1 MASQSLPI
9 LCPACGGHDLKP
21 HNEVAQCHDC
31 GHVIEPATTAGGVV
45 MTRDQE
51 LERESRMRDVMRYW
65 NLWRA
70 KYGSSASP
78 VKERPG
84 FHFKTGSDND
94 FWFHWEAAFESG
106 DFSIFADFEEE
117 SEPEEEPQQEKRW
130 GDPGFWDDFGRQ
142 YREAED
148 REQGRRRTN
157 TSGINATSV
166 SALRTL
172 GVKPDATREEIRS
185 AYRALALKHHPDHG
199 GSVERMREIN
209 LAYAA
214 IVE

>member
-1 MASQSLPI
+1 MAKHKVRTS
-9 LCPACGGHDLKP
+9 DYY
-21 HNEVAQCHDC
+21 D
-31 GHVIEPATTAGGVV
+31 
-45 MTRDQE
+45 
-51 LERESRMRDVMRYW
+51 YW
-65 NLWRA
+65 NLWKA
-70 KYGSSASP
+70 
-78 VKERPG
+78 
-84 FHFKTGSDND
+84 KTGSTSSSPSKTGLSYKD
-94 FWFHWEAAFESG
+94 FQILWRTARKSGDWSIIEELVAEHEAASG
-106 DFSIFADFEEE
+106 EDWGDEWGEPDTSAKNGRSEAEEE

-148 REQGRRRTN
+148 REHGKSRSSRGERDMDTHH
-157 TSGINATSV
+157 T
-166 SALRTL
+166 TL
-172 GVKPDATREEIRS
+172 GVRPDATREEIRS